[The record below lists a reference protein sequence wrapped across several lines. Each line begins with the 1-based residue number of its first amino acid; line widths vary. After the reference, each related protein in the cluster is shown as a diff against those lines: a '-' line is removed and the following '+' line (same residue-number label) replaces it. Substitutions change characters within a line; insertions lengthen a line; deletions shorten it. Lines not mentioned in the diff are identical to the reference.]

1 MGVVG
6 ESVSVVS
13 DDPGDYQE
21 LPWRGS
27 DEDEEFCDNCDEPI
41 DDCTCGDDIDDEPEE
56 SYL

>member
-1 MGVVG
+1 MG
-6 ESVSVVS
+6 ESIDVVS

-41 DDCTCGDDIDDEPEE
+41 DDCTCGDDSDDEPEE